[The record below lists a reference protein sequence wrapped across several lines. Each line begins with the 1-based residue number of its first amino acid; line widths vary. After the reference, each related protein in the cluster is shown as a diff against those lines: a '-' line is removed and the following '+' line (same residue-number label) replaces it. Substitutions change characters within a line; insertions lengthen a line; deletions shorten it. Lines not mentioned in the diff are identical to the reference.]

1 MERCRPASTHA
12 EPDVM
17 NNRRVFT
24 LTLIALLIG
33 LFIGFVL
40 RTSIGAN
47 TVERDGRFVLN
58 PSQPVDSVVAQLE
71 REGRLERAGSLMRY
85 LSWRGWTETG
95 TLKAGRYLIPGGM
108 DNRSL
113 ARLLLSG
120 SREAVRVRFIG
131 GRSLEELAKSVA
143 PQVTFDADDLVRA
156 MKDPLLAARKG
167 TDVEALRT
175 RFIPNTYEV
184 WYDVSAADFID
195 RMVSEWERWWTDER
209 RQKAEDI
216 NLSPTE
222 VGILA
227 SIVKAETSKMD
238 EAPTV
243 AGLYLNR
250 LDRGIRLQADPT
262 LIYALGDPTIRRVL
276 NAHREI
282 NSPYNTY
289 LNDGLPPGPIN
300 FPEPSYLKAVLN
312 AEEHD
317 YIFMCAR
324 EDFSGYH
331 AFAKTN
337 REHERNARR
346 YRRAL
351 DKQGVYH

>member
-1 MERCRPASTHA
+1 MK
-12 EPDVM
+12 
-17 NNRRVFT
+17 NRRVFT
-24 LTLIALLIG
+24 VTLIALVIG
-33 LFIGFVL
+33 VLFGFVL
-40 RTSIGAN
+40 RTALAPN
-47 TVERDGRFVLN
+47 TVERDGRFVLE
-58 PSQPVDSVVAQLE
+58 PALPVDSVVAQLE
-71 REGRLERAGSLMRY
+71 REGRLEHAGSLIRY

-120 SREAVRVRFIG
+120 SREAVRVRFTG
-131 GRSLEELAKSVA
+131 GRSLEDLAEAVA
-143 PQVTFDADDLVRA
+143 PQVIFDAEDLVRI

-184 WYDVSAADFID
+184 WYDVTPSGFVE

-209 RQKAEDI
+209 RQKAKDT
-216 NLSPTE
+216 NLSPTQ

-243 AGLYLNR
+243 ARLYLNR
-250 LDRGIRLQADPT
+250 LDRGMRLQADPT

-276 NAHREI
+276 NVHREI
-282 NSPYNTY
+282 DSPYNTY

-300 FPEPSYLKAVLN
+300 FPEPAYLQAVLN
-312 AEEHD
+312 AKEHD

-351 DKQGVYH
+351 DRQGVYH

>member
-1 MERCRPASTHA
+1 MK
-12 EPDVM
+12 
-17 NNRRVFT
+17 NRRVFT
-24 LTLIALLIG
+24 LTLIALLVG
-33 LFIGFVL
+33 LFIGFVM
-40 RTSIGAN
+40 RTALGAN
-47 TVERDGRFVLN
+47 TVERHGRFVLD
-58 PSQPVDSVVAQLE
+58 PAQPVDSVVAQLD
-71 REGRLERAGSLMRY
+71 REGRLKHPESLVRY
-85 LSWRGWTETG
+85 LTWRGWTETG
-95 TLKAGRYLIPGGM
+95 TLKAGRYLIPADM

-120 SREAVRVRFIG
+120 SREAVRVRFTG
-131 GRSLEELAKSVA
+131 GRSLEDLAESVA
-143 PQVTFDADDLVRA
+143 PQVTFGADDLVEA

-184 WYDVSAADFID
+184 WYDVTAAGFVE

-209 RQKAEDI
+209 RKKAEDI

-243 AGLYLNR
+243 ARLYLNR
-250 LDRGIRLQADPT
+250 LNRGMRLQADPT

-276 NAHREI
+276 NVHREI
-282 NSPYNTY
+282 DSPYNTY

-300 FPEPSYLKAVLN
+300 FPEPAYLKAVLN
-312 AEEHD
+312 AKEHD

-351 DKQGVYH
+351 DRQGVYH

>member
-1 MERCRPASTHA
+1 
-12 EPDVM
+12 M
-17 NNRRVFT
+17 NNRRVFIVT
-24 LTLIALLIG
+24 VIALLIC
-33 LFIGFVL
+33 LVIGFVM
-40 RTSIGAN
+40 RTALGSN

-58 PSQPVDSVVAQLE
+58 PAQPVDSVVAQLE
-71 REGRLERAGSLMRY
+71 KEGRLEHAGSLRRY
-85 LSWRGWTETG
+85 LSWRGWTDTG
-95 TLKAGRYLIPGGM
+95 TLKAGRYLIPEGM

-113 ARLLLSG
+113 SRLLLSG
-120 SREAVRVRFIG
+120 SREAVRVRFTG
-131 GRSLEELAKSVA
+131 GRSIEDLAESVA
-143 PQVTFDADDLVRA
+143 PQVTFDADDLIRA

-167 TDVEALRT
+167 TDAEALRT

-184 WYDVSAADFID
+184 WYDLTASNFVE

-209 RQKAEDI
+209 RQKAKDI

-250 LDRGIRLQADPT
+250 LDRGMRLQADPT
-262 LIYALGDPTIRRVL
+262 LIHALGDPTIRRVL
-276 NAHREI
+276 NVHREI
-282 NSPYNTY
+282 DSPYNTY
-289 LNDGLPPGPIN
+289 LYGGLPPGPIN

-312 AEEHD
+312 AKEHD

>member
-1 MERCRPASTHA
+1 
-12 EPDVM
+12 M
-17 NNRRVFT
+17 NSRRVFIVT
-24 LTLIALLIG
+24 LVALLFG
-33 LFIGFVL
+33 VLIGFVL
-40 RTSIGAN
+40 RTALGAN
-47 TVERDGRFVLN
+47 SVARDGRFVLN
-58 PSQPVDSVVAQLE
+58 PAQPVDSVVAQLE
-71 REGRLERAGSLMRY
+71 REGRLAHAGSLMRY

-120 SREAVRVRFIG
+120 SREAVSVRFTG
-131 GRSLEELAKSVA
+131 GRSLKDLAESVA
-143 PQVTFDADDLVRA
+143 PQVTFDADDLVQA

-184 WYDVSAADFID
+184 WYDVTASGFVD

-209 RQKAEDI
+209 RQKAKEI
-216 NLSPTE
+216 NLTPTQ

-250 LDRGIRLQADPT
+250 LGRGMRLQADPT
-262 LIYALGDPTIRRVL
+262 LIHALGDPTIRRVL
-276 NAHREI
+276 NVHREI
-282 NSPYNTY
+282 DSPYNTY

-300 FPEPSYLKAVLN
+300 FPEPAYLKAVLN
-312 AEEHD
+312 AKEHD

-337 REHERNARR
+337 REHERNAKR

-351 DKQGVYH
+351 DRQGVYH